1 MSLSSGMYKGAR
13 MIVIHAKLALAA
25 AILLSMLACNQSLP
39 PQPQAAPS
47 PAASLVLEQAQQLQT
62 QQLVPDALA
71 VPAGNVRF
79 RSLIGVGEQLYT
91 CSAQGAGFAWTFV
104 APRAKLYRFD
114 FREVR
119 EVGTH
124 YAGPTWQD
132 SADGSRVVGR
142 VLQSV
147 PAPFSLNGQPAI
159 PWLLLEAASTTSAGN
174 GNAGTFTPAT
184 FIRRLFTVDGVAPA
198 SGCEASTTGRM
209 LGVPYAS
216 LYEFY
221 RAKKP

>member
-1 MSLSSGMYKGAR
+1 
-13 MIVIHAKLALAA
+13 MIVIQAKLALAA
-25 AILLSMLACNQSLP
+25 ALLLSLLACTQSLP
-39 PQPQAAPS
+39 SQPHAAPS

-62 QQLVPDALA
+62 QQLAPDALA
-71 VPAGNVRF
+71 VPAGNVLF

-114 FREVR
+114 FREV
-119 EVGTH
+119 GTH

-142 VLQSV
+142 ILQSV
-147 PAPFSLNGQPAI
+147 PAPLSLNEQPAI

-174 GNAGTFTPAT
+174 GNAGTFTPTT
-184 FIRRLFTVDGVAPA
+184 FIRRLFTVDGVAPT
-198 SGCEASTTGRM
+198 SGCDASTTGRM

-221 RAKKP
+221 RARKP